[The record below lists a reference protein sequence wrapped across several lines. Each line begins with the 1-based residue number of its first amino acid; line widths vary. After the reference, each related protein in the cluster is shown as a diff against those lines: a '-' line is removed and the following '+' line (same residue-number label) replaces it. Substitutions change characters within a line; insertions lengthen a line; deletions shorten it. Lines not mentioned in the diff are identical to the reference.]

1 MTKRTCSRP
10 DLDWKKAEGKTST
23 ANLNEQ
29 AKTAT
34 DKKPMQYQ
42 TTYKGHSG
50 NNLHHLQARH
60 CPWRRIVPLTYGT
73 KLKEIIVIKIALI
86 AEDVVR
92 YTTQAIYAQ
101 HSKIGAKIVDARAT
115 MK

>member
-1 MTKRTCSRP
+1 MLLRTIK
-10 DLDWKKAEGKTST
+10 L
-23 ANLNEQ
+23 L
-29 AKTAT
+29 
-34 DKKPMQYQ
+34 
-42 TTYKGHSG
+42 
-50 NNLHHLQARH
+50 L
-60 CPWRRIVPLTYGT
+60 IVVLPVVPY
-73 KLKEIIVIKIALI
+73 IKIALI

>member
-1 MTKRTCSRP
+1 M
-10 DLDWKKAEGKTST
+10 
-23 ANLNEQ
+23 
-29 AKTAT
+29 
-34 DKKPMQYQ
+34 
-42 TTYKGHSG
+42 
-50 NNLHHLQARH
+50 
-60 CPWRRIVPLTYGT
+60 TYGT